1 MGIAAKFALFCLVP
15 WLASSSVFA
24 ANKEVVV
31 ERLEVKLFY
40 KETGRLSDDIL
51 ARAKPFVAWNTIIGE
66 GDAEESADD
75 ILVVAVL
82 SSGKW
87 DSDNEVFSE
96 FPLSIKVTDSKGKIL
111 GSRVFDSVLTSD
123 KGLESKA
130 LWLQNVTCAGDILIE
145 TKFNGKIKQ
154 AHVEFNCGE

>member
-1 MGIAAKFALFCLVP
+1 MGKATKIFLLWLGFWLTNSPVWAAD
-15 WLASSSVFA
+15 
-24 ANKEVVV
+24 KEVVV
-31 ERLEVKLFY
+31 DRLEVKLFY

-51 ARAKPFVAWNTIIGE
+51 SRATPFVAWNTIIGE

-87 DSDNEVFSE
+87 DSDNQVFLDR
-96 FPLSIKVTDSKGKIL
+96 PLSIKVTDATGKIL
-111 GSRVFDSVLTSD
+111 GSRIFDSVLTSE

-130 LWLQNVTCAGDILIE
+130 LWLENITCAGDILIE
-145 TKFNGKIKQ
+145 TKFNGKTKQ
-154 AHVEFNCGE
+154 ARFEFNCGE